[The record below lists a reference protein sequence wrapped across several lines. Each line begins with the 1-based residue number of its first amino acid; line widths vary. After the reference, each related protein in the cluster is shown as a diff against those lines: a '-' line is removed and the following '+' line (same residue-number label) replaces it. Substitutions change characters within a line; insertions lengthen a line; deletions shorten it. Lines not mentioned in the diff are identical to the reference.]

1 MVRFWGL
8 RVFKLSGLTNFR
20 TWGARMKGEEKMK
33 WRTFEIGTLLGDWYG
48 LLEMKH
54 NQSLSS
60 VGEIYFIR
68 LTCQLFQGLRDYFT
82 LSCGAE
88 MRHAKSQAEFFLP
101 SFPVSD
107 SSSRGEAV
115 QALLEYSP
123 RSILEGAMKVF
134 DPRQN
139 SWESSYGGERWW
151 AIATYTL
158 SAFETSSLSD
168 MIIKIDSFVY
178 LVHNNGTALNKFEAG
193 FTIEDNTQK
202 FLTDRRESN
211 SSVMEI
217 LYHYRLGSLR
227 YWNLVFRSS
236 HEPPFKET
244 AKGTEREIQAFLD
257 NEGIVPC
264 QWGSK
269 ELDLELA
276 DSPHD
281 LEFSEDSSE
290 DDGEGHLDEE
300 EQEESNEISV
310 SSSSEGSRS

>member
-1 MVRFWGL
+1 
-8 RVFKLSGLTNFR
+8 
-20 TWGARMKGEEKMK
+20 MK
-33 WRTFEIGTLLGDWYG
+33 WKTFEIGTLLGDWYG

-60 VGEIYFIR
+60 VGETYFIR

-101 SFPVSD
+101 SFPVSS

-123 RSILEGAMKVF
+123 RSILAGAMKVF

-151 AIATYTL
+151 AIAAYTL
-158 SAFETSSLSD
+158 SAFEVSSLSD

-193 FTIEDNTQK
+193 FIVEDTTQK

-227 YWNLVFRSS
+227 YWNLVPCSLP
-236 HEPPFKET
+236 EPFSKET
-244 AKGTEREIQAFLD
+244 AKMIEREIQAFLD
-257 NEGIVPC
+257 GQGIVPC
-264 QWGSK
+264 QWGNK

-281 LEFSEDSSE
+281 LEFSEDA
-290 DDGEGHLDEE
+290 GEEVYEE
-300 EQEESNEISV
+300 EQEESDEISMP
-310 SSSSEGSRS
+310 SSSEGNRS